1 MLHQKLEYYAQN
13 LNIEIKN
20 EWKRFREIREIP
32 FIESTEQ
39 MIRILGEAINTSYSS
54 QDLSKVEKK
63 KNFLA
68 LNFFQI

>member
-20 EWKRFREIREIP
+20 EWKKIQGRFEEIP

-54 QDLSKVEKK
+54 QDLQDSNQY
-63 KNFLA
+63 KNLF
-68 LNFFQI
+68 IIS